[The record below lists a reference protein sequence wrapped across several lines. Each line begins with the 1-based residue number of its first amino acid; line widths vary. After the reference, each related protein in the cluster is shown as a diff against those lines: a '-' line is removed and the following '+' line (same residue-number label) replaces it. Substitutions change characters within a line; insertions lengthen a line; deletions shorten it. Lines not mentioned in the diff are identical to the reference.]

1 MRNDY
6 FCYTSITMKSVK
18 KIYEYELPVKI
29 QKEKDGY
36 YAVCPLWNDC
46 YAQGDTIDEV
56 SSEIGTVAQSLIDI
70 YKEEGLSIPLRKIKE
85 STSKQN
91 ISFTFPILV
100 SA

>member
-1 MRNDY
+1 
-6 FCYTSITMKSVK
+6 MKTIK
-18 KIYEYELPVKI
+18 KIYEYELPIKI

-36 YAVCPLWNDC
+36 YAVCSIWSDC
-46 YAQGDTIDEV
+46 YAQGDTVDEV
-56 SSEIGTVAQSLIDI
+56 SSEIATVAQCLIDI
-70 YKEEGLSIPLRKIKE
+70 YKEEGLSIPLKKIKE

>member
-1 MRNDY
+1 
-6 FCYTSITMKSVK
+6 MKTVK
-18 KIYEYELPVKI
+18 KIFEYELPVNI

-36 YAVCPLWNDC
+36 YAVCSIWNDC

-56 SSEIGTVAQSLIDI
+56 SSEIASVAQSLIDI
-70 YKEEGLSIPLRKIKE
+70 YKEEGLSIPLKKVKE